1 MGTSI
6 KIDNFIYPYFVR
18 SGFRRREE
26 IAGFPGQFRFSIDLL
41 VRDISEIIMLGID
54 KVLLF
59 GIPDTKDSL
68 GSPAYM
74 RNNIVA
80 QAVKEIKEEFPDL
93 TVMTDICLC
102 AYTNHGHCGI
112 VKSPG
117 PKTVKSQVRIDD
129 NKTLKALSRV
139 ALTHAEAGADWVAPS
154 AMAKGQVLVIREAL
168 DQNGFKDM
176 KIMGYSAKFS
186 SNFYGPFREAAN
198 SAPRFGDRRPYQLD
212 FSDEKAAL
220 REIRS
225 DIEEGADVVMVKPA
239 LSYLDI
245 IKSAKQS
252 FNHSLA
258 AYNTS
263 GEYSFVK
270 YGSRSGLW
278 DEKRV
283 VLEIISSIKRA
294 GADYIISYHA
304 KDIAQWIRKF
314 QF

>member
-1 MGTSI
+1 MGISI
-6 KIDNFIYPYFVR
+6 KIDNFIYPYFVI
-18 SGFRRREE
+18 SGLRRKEE
-26 IAGFPGQFRFSIDLL
+26 IKNFPGQFRFSIDLL
-41 VRDISEIIMLGID
+41 IREISGLIMLGID

-59 GIPDTKDSL
+59 GIPEAKDSL
-68 GSPAYM
+68 GSSAYM
-74 RNNIVA
+74 RGNIVA
-80 QAVKEIKEEFPDL
+80 QAVKKVKEEFPGL
-93 TVMTDICLC
+93 SVMTDICLC
-102 AYTNHGHCGI
+102 AYTDHGHCGI
-112 VKSPG
+112 TKSPSR
-117 PKTVKSQVRIDD
+117 KVTKSQVKID
-129 NKTLKALSRV
+129 NKRTLTALSKI
-139 ALTHAEAGADWVAPS
+139 ALSHAEAGADWVAPS
-154 AMAKGQVLVIREAL
+154 AMAKGQVLSIRMDL
-168 DQNGFKDM
+168 DKYGFKKT

-198 SAPRFGDRRPYQLD
+198 SAPGFGDRRSYQLD
-212 FSDEKAAL
+212 PSDEKAAL
-220 REIRS
+220 REIKS

-252 FNHSLA
+252 FDHPLA

-294 GADYIISYHA
+294 GADYIISYHT
-304 KDIAQWIRKF
+304 KDIAQWIKKF